1 MYSSAAPDTVQ
12 RPHITLALTGGAL
25 AICQSVPPTRPPSG
39 PVMWPVP
46 PELPRYLYE
55 ATLHNAA
62 SLGDE
67 SDGDRVRRV
76 LSGEC
81 GSKVRFG

>member
-1 MYSSAAPDTVQ
+1 
-12 RPHITLALTGGAL
+12 
-25 AICQSVPPTRPPSG
+25 
-39 PVMWPVP
+39 MWPVP
-46 PELPRYLYE
+46 PELQRYLYE